1 MVPLPGKSLHSFG
14 QRACRCARGNVIPP
28 NQLPKPL
35 PELISSHTPKLHRSM
50 KSTPTSI
57 LKTIGR
63 IYSSAIR
70 TIALF
75 AGIAVAATLPSC
87 GPSPDAYNI
96 PSAAFTATPSGVLAV
111 GDVLRFSYAGAPEF
125 NQTQKIQP
133 DGRVSLPTV
142 GNIKAA
148 GRSVSSL
155 QASLTELYRPS
166 LNDPTV
172 VVAVEQPAA
181 AVYVSGEVN
190 TPGKVPLDR
199 QLSALEAVMEAGGF
213 SKLANPSQVFVIRT
227 EGGTQ
232 KRYALNLNATLSGL
246 ETRPFYLRPFD
257 VIYVKKSN
265 W

>member
-1 MVPLPGKSLHSFG
+1 MNENPISATAALARAVSFLV
-14 QRACRCARGNVIPP
+14 R
-28 NQLPKPL
+28 
-35 PELISSHTPKLHRSM
+35 
-50 KSTPTSI
+50 PTAW
-57 LKTIGR
+57 LAALALVAG
-63 IYSSAIR
+63 SAL
-70 TIALF
+70 T
-75 AGIAVAATLPSC
+75 SC

-96 PSAAFTATPSGVLAV
+96 PPAAFTSTPSGMLAV
-111 GDVLRFSYAGAPEF
+111 GDVLKFTFAGAPEF
-125 NQTQKIQP
+125 NQAQKIQP

-155 QASLTELYRPS
+155 QASLTSLYQPH

-172 VVAVEQPAA
+172 VVSVEQPAA

-199 QLSALEAVMEAGGF
+199 QLSALEAVMESGGF
-213 SKLANPSQVFVIRT
+213 SRLANPSQVFVIRT
-227 EGGTQ
+227 EGGKQ
-232 KRYALNLNATLSGL
+232 KRYALNLKDTLAGM
-246 ETRPFYLRPFD
+246 ENRPFYLRPFD

>member
-1 MVPLPGKSLHSFG
+1 MNENPRSATAGLARAVSFLV
-14 QRACRCARGNVIPP
+14 R
-28 NQLPKPL
+28 
-35 PELISSHTPKLHRSM
+35 
-50 KSTPTSI
+50 PTAW
-57 LKTIGR
+57 LAALVLVAG
-63 IYSSAIR
+63 SAL
-70 TIALF
+70 T
-75 AGIAVAATLPSC
+75 SC

-96 PSAAFTATPSGVLAV
+96 PPAAFTSTPSGMLAV
-111 GDVLRFSYAGAPEF
+111 GDVLKFTFAGAPEF
-125 NQTQKIQP
+125 NQAQKIQP

-155 QASLTELYRPS
+155 QASLTSLYQPH

-172 VVAVEQPAA
+172 VVSVEQPAA

-199 QLSALEAVMEAGGF
+199 QLSALEAVMESGGF
-213 SKLANPSQVFVIRT
+213 SRLANPSQVFVIRT
-227 EGGTQ
+227 EGGKQ
-232 KRYALNLNATLSGL
+232 KRYALNLKDTLAGL
-246 ETRPFYLRPFD
+246 ENQPFYLRPFD